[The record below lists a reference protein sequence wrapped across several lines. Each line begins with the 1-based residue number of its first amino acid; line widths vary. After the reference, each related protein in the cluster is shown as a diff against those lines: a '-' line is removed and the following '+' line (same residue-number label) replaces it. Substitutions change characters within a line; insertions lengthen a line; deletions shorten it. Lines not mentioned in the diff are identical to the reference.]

1 MYACIS
7 YTLSACGLYVRIR
20 HILYTKYY
28 PYMYFPNICTTQP
41 SKAYHILTPLVSPL
55 PRFKEHHKAMTF
67 QSGVTKRTWPVG
79 SSAETRCGRIPTTWN
94 LLSNVCGPKLWT
106 TPPQKKKKLA
116 ISAENSWN
124 YHTLQNFNQN
134 CWFDKFTNL
143 QNRIHKDRSGTPP
156 FGPTNWHLT
165 QWILQVAQPS
175 TAVFHQ
181 YGVQGLLITAVRRSL
196 DGECS
201 FPKNKKQMC
210 DFETI

>member
-1 MYACIS
+1 MCTYTIYCIQN
-7 YTLSACGLYVRIR
+7 TI
-20 HILYTKYY
+20 H
-28 PYMYFPNICTTQP
+28 ICTFQTFVP
-41 SKAYHILTPLVSPL
+41 HNRPKLTIFSHPWCLLFPGSKSI
-55 PRFKEHHKAMTF
+55 
-67 QSGVTKRTWPVG
+67 TKRWLFKVVWPKGHDLLDLRQKPDVG
-79 SSAETRCGRIPTTWN
+79 GFPLHGICCQMSVVPNFEQ
-94 LLSNVCGPKLWT
+94 
-106 TPPQKKKKLA
+106 PPPKKKKLA